1 MDYEI
6 NELTNEVQGLVNP
19 DYMSE
24 DELQGI
30 VASEIDDAV
39 DFIDNIV
46 SPLRAKA
53 TEYYRGDPFGDEED
67 GRSQVVSM
75 DVRDTVQAIMPS
87 LMRVFTS
94 GDKVVEYVPRGPED
108 VASAKQATEYVNYI
122 FQKDNPGFLVLHS
135 AFKDALVRKNG
146 IIKFWWDESFETE
159 TSDLTGLD
167 DAALA
172 SLSADPSI
180 TVDVQ
185 SSYEGELPPIAAE
198 EAAMMQQL
206 GMPMP
211 QPPMM
216 HDVIVTRRLPRG
228 RVKVEA
234 LPPEE
239 FLIDRR
245 AKSLEDAEF
254 VAHRRVVTV
263 SDLVAMGYNYD
274 EVSALASDTDDMD
287 TNVERYTRNPALTTR
302 NTDRSDPASRKVTYI
317 EAYIR
322 VDRNGDG
329 IAELRRVCVAGVG
342 KTLLSDQP
350 WDVLPFASFCPDPEP
365 HDFFGMSMAD
375 IVMDIQR
382 IKSVVMRNSLDSL
395 AMSIHPRVAVTEG
408 QVNIEDV
415 MNTETGAIIRQRS
428 PGQVQPLTMPYVGKE
443 AFPVLAYMDETKQN
457 RTGISRAAAG
467 LDADALQSSTA
478 GAVAATVNAAQQHIE
493 MIARIFAETGMR
505 TLFKGILR
513 LVCQHQDQPRMVRL
527 TNEFVPIDPR
537 GWDAS
542 MDATATIALGRGTD
556 TERMAMLTQIGQM
569 QKEAMST
576 LGPIN
581 PLTDIQK
588 LYNTLAEMTAL
599 AGFKDTSKF
608 WSDPAQFQPP
618 PPKPEKPD
626 VNEQL
631 IQAQIMQIQADMQMK
646 NADLQLK
653 RENAMREDDR
663 KRDELEIEV
672 YMKAAEIEAK
682 YGTQLS
688 AEQIKKSAA
697 IAKEVMKAQADMVK
711 ETVRGE
717 ENQGANPAG
726 SAGGQAPS

>member
-1 MDYEI
+1 MDPEI
-6 NELTNEVQGLVNP
+6 NDLTNQVQELVNP
-19 DYMSE
+19 DYLSD

-198 EAAMMQQL
+198 EAAIMQQL

-263 SDLVAMGYNYD
+263 SDLVAMGYDYD

-505 TLFKGILR
+505 TLFRGILR

-537 GWDAS
+537 GWDAT

-556 TERMAMLTQIGQM
+556 SERMAMLTQIGQM

-576 LGPIN
+576 LGAIN

-588 LYNTLAEMTAL
+588 LYNTLSEMTAL

-618 PPKPEKPD
+618 PPEPEKPD